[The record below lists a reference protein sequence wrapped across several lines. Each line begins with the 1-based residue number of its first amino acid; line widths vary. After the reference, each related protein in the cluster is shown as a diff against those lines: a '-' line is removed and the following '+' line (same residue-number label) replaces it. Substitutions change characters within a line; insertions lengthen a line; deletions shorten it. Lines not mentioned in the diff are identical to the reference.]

1 MGEYYRHHLLRCNWP
16 RSLLI
21 LSLLATRPIAAMLP
35 VDFSPLYS
43 PLAPSH
49 GLCLAFIGE
58 DLLLTPNNQF
68 PAITEL
74 TALPPADTD
83 CLIGQLGDQP
93 CRLMAWPDATPTPAN
108 LQRLG
113 LRAAWNLLDR
123 EQHALATRAKLMR
136 TWDREH
142 RFCGVC
148 GTPTQPMP
156 HEPARICP
164 ACHHRAYPRL
174 SPAIMVLI
182 RRERELL
189 LARSPHFRPGMYSA
203 VAGFVE
209 PGESLAECA
218 HREVMEEVG
227 VRIANL
233 RWFDSQPWPFPHS
246 LMLAFHADYVSGEVV
261 PQPGEIEDARWFS
274 IDAMPDLPTSDSIAY
289 RLLQDALKEMRDAE

>member
-1 MGEYYRHHLLRCNWP
+1 
-16 RSLLI
+16 
-21 LSLLATRPIAAMLP
+21 MLP

-43 PLAPSH
+43 PVAPAR

-58 DLLLTPNNQF
+58 DLLLTADNQL
-68 PAITEL
+68 PQAGQL
-74 TALPPADTD
+74 AALPTPETD

-93 CRLMAWPDATPTPAN
+93 CRLVAWPDATETPAD
-108 LQRLG
+108 LQRMS
-113 LRAAWNLLDR
+113 LRTAWNLLSR

-148 GTPTQPMP
+148 GTPTQSMP

-164 ACHHRAYPRL
+164 ACGHRAYPRL

-182 RRERELL
+182 RRGRELL

-209 PGESLAECA
+209 PGESLEECA

-246 LMLAFHADYVSGEVV
+246 LMLAFHAEYVDGEVV
-261 PQPGEIEDARWFS
+261 PQPDEIEDARWFS
-274 IDAMPDLPTSDSIAY
+274 IDALPELPTSDSIAY
-289 RLLQDALKEMRDAE
+289 RLLQAAVQEMRDVD